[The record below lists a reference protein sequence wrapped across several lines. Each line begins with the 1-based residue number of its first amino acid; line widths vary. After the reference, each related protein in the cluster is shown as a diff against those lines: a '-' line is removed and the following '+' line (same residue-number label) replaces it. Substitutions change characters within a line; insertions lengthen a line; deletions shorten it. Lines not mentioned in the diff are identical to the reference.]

1 MANELS
7 SHTETPVPAGAFPP
21 FQTDTFVSQL
31 FWLSVSFAL
40 LYAVVAKFGLARVGA
55 ILEERRTHIAD
66 DFAEADR
73 HKTESHRV
81 MEDYDSALG
90 RARSQA
96 DVLIRRTQQRVKFE
110 AMRERDK
117 FQKDVKKQLIE
128 ADGAIGKAK
137 QIATTNI
144 RMIAVETASDV
155 LAQLVGKT
163 PKKDV
168 VFDAVDGVLNRRG

>member
-31 FWLSVSFAL
+31 VWLSVSFAL
-40 LYAVVAKFGLARVGA
+40 LYALVAKFGLARVGA

-81 MEDYDSALG
+81 MEAYDSALG
-90 RARSQA
+90 RARSHA
-96 DVLIRRTQQRVKFE
+96 DI
-110 AMRERDK
+110 
-117 FQKDVKKQLIE
+117 LIE
-128 ADGAIGKAK
+128 KKLERKA
-137 QIATTNI
+137 QI
-144 RMIAVETASDV
+144 
-155 LAQLVGKT
+155 
-163 PKKDV
+163 
-168 VFDAVDGVLNRRG
+168 